1 MPFFEKELMKQQKG
15 INSIRFVLSP
25 RPGVSAVTICNR
37 GRNPNQFGEITWNAF
52 ETTSTSKPA

>member
-1 MPFFEKELMKQQKG
+1 MKQQKG